1 MIYLYGA
8 AGVLLTISFFKDV
21 SKTKKSL
28 KTAVNMFMKILPSLL
43 LIISFVSIVLY
54 LLPDYVIAKYLGG
67 SEDILKGSILASLIG
82 SISLIPGF
90 ITYPLC
96 GLLLEKGVSYT
107 VLAAFTTSLMMVG
120 IITYPIEK
128 KFLGAKLAIIR
139 NITSY
144 FIAIIVTVFIGIVY
158 KEVF

>member
-8 AGVLLTISFFKDV
+8 TGILLVISFIKDI

-28 KTAVNMFMKILPSLL
+28 KTAVNMFIKILPSLL
-43 LIISFVSIVLY
+43 LIISLVSIVLY
-54 LLPDYVIAKYLGG
+54 LLPDYVIAEYLGG
-67 SEDILKGSILASLIG
+67 SEDILRGSILASLIG

-96 GLLLEKGVSYT
+96 GLLLKKGVSYT

-144 FIAIIVTVFIGIVY
+144 FIAIIVTIFIGIVY
-158 KEVF
+158 GEVF